1 MPGFSLAAGL
11 FLSFIVVQRFSE
23 LLIARRNTKR
33 LLRQGAREIGAGHYP
48 VMVVLHA
55 AWLLALI
62 GFGYNQPVSTGWL
75 LVFAGLQMFRIWI
88 LISLGERWTTRII
101 ILDRPLVTSGPF
113 AYLKHPNYCLVVAEI
128 FVAPMVLGLLQVAIL
143 FSVLNAVMLY
153 VRIRVEERGLTDMRK

>member
-101 ILDRPLVTSGPF
+101 ILDRPLVKSGPF

-128 FVAPMVLGLLQVAIL
+128 FVAPMVLGLFQVAIL

-153 VRIRVEERGLTDMRK
+153 VRIRVEERGLADLRK